1 MQPITLTHLLVS
13 CSLLV
18 ACGFPKSPTQ
28 ANTPTASSS
37 DITQN
42 TSVTQTTTTEQTN
55 LKQATSKQT
64 ADDSNTDTAQSA
76 AKPVI
81 SNTNSS
87 KKTAVQIKKERFIA
101 KMLPACQQVH
111 QQLTQLYQLTEVMIN
126 ADPEQPELV
135 QLRTHYN
142 VKSNAQLLLAIKPH
156 PISIT
161 LAQAAM
167 ESAWGTS
174 RFFNDANN
182 IFGIWSFNASDQR
195 IAAGQARDGKT
206 IWVKKY
212 DNLEQSI
219 YDYYKILAKVSA
231 YSDFRA
237 AKASSDDPFVLLKKL
252 NKYSERGELYTK
264 EIAKM
269 IAYNQFNQYDS
280 VN

>member
-1 MQPITLTHLLVS
+1 MQFMTIIRLIIS

-18 ACGFPKSPTQ
+18 ACGFPKPQTQ
-28 ANTPTASSS
+28 TVTTKTNTGIAVSSTTAAKTATTTQLSSNKTATES
-37 DITQN
+37 DISTI
-42 TSVTQTTTTEQTN
+42 TTTT
-55 LKQATSKQT
+55 QAANNSKT
-64 ADDSNTDTAQSA
+64 
-76 AKPVI
+76 P
-81 SNTNSS
+81 
-87 KKTAVQIKKERFIA
+87 KKSAVQIKKERFIA

-252 NKYSERGELYTK
+252 NRYSERGELYTK